1 MERPIGPHPLPAGNQ
16 HSGGLHRSPQKVTN
30 FEFVV
35 LGTGTLMKLKVS
47 LYGYLVPFGSIISA

>member
-1 MERPIGPHPLPAGNQ
+1 M
-16 HSGGLHRSPQKVTN
+16 TN

-47 LYGYLVPFGSIISA
+47 LYGYLVPFGSIISAEELKDSNAEKGRFFG